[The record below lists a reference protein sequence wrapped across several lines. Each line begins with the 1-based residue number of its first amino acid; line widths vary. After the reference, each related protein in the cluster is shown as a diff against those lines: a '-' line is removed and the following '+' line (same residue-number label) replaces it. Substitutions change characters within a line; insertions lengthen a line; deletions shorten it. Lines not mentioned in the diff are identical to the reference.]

1 MRHPVELAA
10 EAGAESWPHTQT
22 LRYREGDTV
31 MEGHLAYDDRVRGKR
46 PGVLVAHDWWGLNDF
61 ARKKAEDLARLGYVG
76 VAADIYGE
84 GVRPEDAEEAGQL
97 AGRYKADRKL
107 LRERALAGLEALR
120 SHERVDSRR
129 LAAIGFCFGGTAV
142 LELARSGARIGGVV
156 SFHGGLDTP
165 TPEDARNIE
174 AKVLALH
181 GGDDPFVPPEHVQ
194 AFWDEMRKARVDYQL
209 VVYGGAVHSF
219 TNPAAGNDPSMG
231 AAYDEQAAR
240 RAWDAMKAF
249 FSEIFR

>member
-1 MRHPVELAA
+1 
-10 EAGAESWPHTQT
+10 
-22 LRYREGDTV
+22 
-31 MEGHLAYDDRVRGKR
+31 VRGKR

-107 LRERALAGLEALR
+107 LRERVLAGLEALR